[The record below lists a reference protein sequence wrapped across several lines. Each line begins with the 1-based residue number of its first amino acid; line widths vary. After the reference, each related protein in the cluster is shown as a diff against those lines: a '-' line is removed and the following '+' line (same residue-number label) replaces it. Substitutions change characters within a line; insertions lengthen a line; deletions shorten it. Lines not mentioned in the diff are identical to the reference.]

1 MASFLTG
8 MLGLDS
14 GKATSKAAGQN
25 VGYLAGLIRRGSNYI
40 NTGEQKSGDYLTQ
53 AAGQFQPW
61 QQTGTAANSM
71 VANALGLNGADGA
84 AAATDAFQAGP
95 GYGWTL
101 DNAIQGANR
110 AAAAGGMGA
119 SGNAL
124 IAAQDRAAQVA
135 NQSWGSWLDRL
146 IGQSGQGLQAAG
158 GTAGGLTNLAG
169 LYQDT
174 NRQRLGLD
182 ASVVQGLMG
191 ATNQYA
197 AGQEAQSQGLA
208 NLGSGLG
215 SLFANS
221 KFGKSLFGGFL

>member
-25 VGYLAGLIRRGSNYI
+25 VDYLAGLIRRGTNYI

-71 VANALGLNGADGA
+71 VANALGLNGAEGN
-84 AAATDAFQAGP
+84 AAATGAFQTSP
-95 GYGWTL
+95 GYDFNLNQQLQAAERG
-101 DNAIQGANR
+101 
-110 AAAAGGMGA
+110 AAAGGMTA
-119 SGNAL
+119 SGNLLTAL
-124 IAAQDRAAQVA
+124 QDRASGVA
-135 NQSWGSWLDRL
+135 NQEYGNWLDRL

-191 ATNQYA
+191 LTNQYA

-221 KFGKSLFGGFL
+221 KFGSSLFGGFL

>member
-14 GKATSKAAGQN
+14 GKAISKAAGQN

-61 QQTGTAANSM
+61 QQTGTQANTM
-71 VANALGLNGADGA
+71 VGNALGLNGADGN
-84 AAATDAFQAGP
+84 AAATSAFQTSP
-95 GYGWTL
+95 GYDFNL
-101 DNAIQGANR
+101 NQQLQAAERGAS
-110 AAAAGGMGA
+110 AGGMLA
-119 SGNAL
+119 SGNLLTAL
-124 IAAQDRAAQVA
+124 QDRASGVA
-135 NQSWGSWLDRL
+135 NQEYGGWLDRL
-146 IGQSGQGLQAAG
+146 IGQSSQGLQAAG
-158 GTAGGLTNLAG
+158 GTASGLTNLAG

-174 NRQRLGLD
+174 NNQRLGLD
-182 ASVVQGLMG
+182 ASVTQGLMG
-191 ATNQYA
+191 ATNQNA
-197 AGQEAQSQGLA
+197 AGQEAQSAGLA